1 MERKKILIVE
11 DQLIIT
17 MDLEYMLEELGYQVC
32 GISTSYEDAVSAINT
47 SQPDL
52 ILIDIILSGEK
63 TGIDLAHEINRT
75 YRIPFIFL
83 TSHAD
88 RSTIEAAKSTK
99 PAGYIVK
106 PFNRND
112 VYASI
117 EMAFNHMESKEEDQN
132 IFLPDGK
139 HKTKIPVDE
148 MIYAHAEGNYTT
160 FITTN
165 KKIVLRKCLKEVS
178 ETILNHKK
186 FIRIHKSY
194 LINKDAIRARSA
206 SAILLNNGEN
216 VPLGRAYASCL
227 C

>member
-1 MERKKILIVE
+1 MRQKKILIVE

-32 GISTSYEDAVSAINT
+32 GISTNYEDAVSAIKNNR
-47 SQPDL
+47 PDL
-52 ILIDIILSGEK
+52 VLVDIILAGDK
-63 TGIDLAHEINRT
+63 TGIDLAHEINRS
-75 YRIPFIFL
+75 YHIPFIFL

-117 EMAFNHMESKEEDQN
+117 EIAFNHIETHEEDQS

-160 FITTN
+160 FITTT

-178 ETILNHKK
+178 ETILTNKK

-194 LINKDAIRARSA
+194 LINKDAIQARSA
-206 SAILLNNGEN
+206 SNILLNNGEN
-216 VPLGRAYASCL
+216 VPLGRAYAASL

>member
-1 MERKKILIVE
+1 MRQKKILIVE

-32 GISTSYEDAVSAINT
+32 GISTCYEDAISAIKR
-47 SQPDL
+47 SRPDL
-52 ILIDIILSGEK
+52 VLIDIILAGEK

-75 YRIPFIFL
+75 YHIPFIFL
-83 TSHAD
+83 SSHAD
-88 RSTIEAAKSTK
+88 RSTIEAAKSTN

-117 EMAFNHMESKEEDQN
+117 EIAFNHVETHEEEQI
-132 IFLPDGK
+132 IFLPNGK

-165 KKIVLRKCLKEVS
+165 QRIVLRKCLKEVS
-178 ETILNHKK
+178 ETILTSKK

-206 SAILLNNGEN
+206 SNILLNNGEN
-216 VPLGRAYASCL
+216 VPLGRTYAGSL

>member
-1 MERKKILIVE
+1 MKRKKILIVE

-17 MDLEYMLEELGYQVC
+17 MDLEYMLEELGYEVC
-32 GISTSYEDAVSAINT
+32 GICTSYEDAVSAIKT
-47 SQPDL
+47 SHPDL
-52 ILIDIILSGEK
+52 LLVDIILSGQK
-63 TGIDLAHEINRT
+63 TGIDLAHEINQT
-75 YRIPFIFL
+75 YRVPFIFL

-117 EMAFNHMESKEEDQN
+117 EIAFNHVETQEESQS

-139 HKTKIPVDE
+139 HKTKIAVDD

-178 ETILNHKK
+178 ETILNNKK

-206 SAILLNNGEN
+206 SNILLNNGEN
-216 VPLGRAYASCL
+216 VPLGRAYVGSL

>member
-1 MERKKILIVE
+1 MRRKKILIVE

-32 GISTSYEDAVSAINT
+32 GISTTYEDAIAAID
-47 SQPDL
+47 SGQPDL

-63 TGIDLAHEINRT
+63 TGIDLAHEINRS
-75 YRIPFIFL
+75 YHMPFIFL

-88 RSTIEAAKSTK
+88 RGTIEAAKSTK

-112 VYASI
+112 VYASVEI
-117 EMAFNHMESKEEDQN
+117 AFNHAETKEEDQN

-148 MIYAHAEGNYTT
+148 MLYAHAEGNYTT
-160 FITTN
+160 FITTSR
-165 KKIVLRKCLKEVS
+165 KIVLRKCLKEVS
-178 ETILNHKK
+178 ETILNNKK

-206 SAILLNNGEN
+206 SNILLNNGEN
-216 VPLGRAYASCL
+216 LPLGRAYAGCL